1 MCAAGTTTWSVT
13 QTESKPMASLSS
25 AARLM
30 FAGLASRRY
39 VGRTTPTLR
48 RCFMP
53 SELETEAQR
62 VSRIDAETVLAGDER
77 GPRQLGDEL
86 ASTFDQAASK
96 RQAKEVLALDPAA
109 APELAGCAQRGQQRR
124 KAGP

>member
-30 FAGLASRRY
+30 LAGLASRRY
-39 VGRTTPTLR
+39 VGRTTPTLK

-62 VSRIDAETVLAGDER
+62 VSRINAEAVLAGDER
-77 GPRQLGDEL
+77 GARQLRHDL
-86 ASTFDQAASK
+86 AAALDQAASK
-96 RQAKEVLALDPAA
+96 RHAEEALALDSRAET
-109 APELAGCAQRGQQRR
+109 ELARCVHE
-124 KAGP
+124 